1 MSIFRPDAFGIKQRA
16 KQMNQPNSGKYIFR
30 QAHLMLWR
38 IKKENSGATAVEY
51 GLLAGLI
58 AVGIAGGIGA
68 LADLVNFMFE
78 MIADETAT
86 VADTVSSED

>member
-1 MSIFRPDAFGIKQRA
+1 
-16 KQMNQPNSGKYIFR
+16 
-30 QAHLMLWR
+30 MLWR